1 MNPLIVKSVIIDD
14 ELPVRRTLRSM
25 LSPLPE
31 VSVVGEAANVTEG
44 LDLIAEQKPDLIFLD
59 IKMPIRSGFELLDE
73 LTLQQQFYGV
83 IFVSGYP
90 DDALT
95 AVQKAAPHLHS
106 DFVVKPIDPVI
117 LKEKFRLF
125 YTKWRADKEHEIELT
140 AQLEKAFSQNPES
153 AALSGPRFLTF
164 QNSVAL
170 HRIEVTDI
178 MYCESAN
185 KQINIYCSRQE
196 HLNVPN
202 LTLDSLEKLLPA
214 DHFIRIGKSHILN
227 KESIS
232 YLEKG
237 ARPKCRLVLGNRVRE
252 LLIYASN
259 VWKVEE
265 SYSAGFTH

>member
-1 MNPLIVKSVIIDD
+1 MHIPTVRSVIIDD

-25 LSPLPE
+25 LTSVPE
-31 VSVVGEAANVTEG
+31 VHVVGEAGNVTEG
-44 LDLIAEQKPDLIFLD
+44 LDLMAAQKPDLIFLD

-73 LTLQQQFYGV
+73 LTQQQQFYGV

-90 DDALT
+90 DDALM

-117 LKEKFRLF
+117 LKQKFHLF
-125 YTKWRADKEHEIELT
+125 YNKWKADKEHEQELT
-140 AQLEKAFSQNPES
+140 AQLEKAFGPNQEL
-153 AALSGPRFLTF
+153 AVLTGPRFLTF

-170 HRIEVTDI
+170 HRIEVVDI

-185 KQINIYCSRQE
+185 KQINIYCSKQE

-202 LTLDSLEKLLPA
+202 LTLDTLEKLLPP
-214 DHFIRIGKSHILN
+214 DHFVRIGKSHILN
-227 KESIS
+227 KEAIS

-237 ARPKCRLVLGNRVRE
+237 PRPKCRLVLGHRVRE

-265 SYSAGFTH
+265 SYSS